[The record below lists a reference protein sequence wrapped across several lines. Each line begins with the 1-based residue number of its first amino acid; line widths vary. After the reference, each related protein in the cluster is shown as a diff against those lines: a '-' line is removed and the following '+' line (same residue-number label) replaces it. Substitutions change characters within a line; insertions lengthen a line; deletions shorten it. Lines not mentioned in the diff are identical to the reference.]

1 MTDNSSAPVDLRIKR
16 KRIDVNEDKLST
28 RKKPRHYD
36 NEIPLDLSVKPSHQ
50 SLQST
55 PTILPFYNPTNLF
68 FNSSALLYDLF
79 LANLNAYCQQQAQ
92 TEPSLAIPPIL
103 SKSTKQ
109 QQQASLSSRF
119 LRETSTTSKHES
131 YACSC
136 GERYSNVA
144 QLVSH
149 LKITN
154 HHAQLSSTHDEV
166 AKLVRG
172 QDIWLSR
179 DTNPAN
185 QILKCLRCSLSFE
198 TLPDLTAHMMKTNHF
213 TQLLPSSSNSYPHSP
228 TKQQQQQQQ
237 QQHSPTKYTSRSTC
251 LVCSQQFAREVD
263 LVDHLQR
270 LHQIRFN
277 CTTCGMYFENENLY
291 KEHLLKEMHHR
302 NGKATRNRD
311 YFVHQCR
318 TLQKRPIIQTKPERP
333 KSQSSIDRDVER
345 LTSDLVDR
353 IVSAQESITP
363 STTTKSGNALSL
375 LQNFV
380 IQQTPSTKFLN
391 QSTPV
396 DLNNNCDDENSNQ
409 SIANS
414 SVSNETNS
422 NENPLASLEKMLA
435 YSANSIELPSSSS
448 SSSIN
453 DHETKKR
460 KFDKYRLFAEKMLRS
475 TLS

>member
-1 MTDNSSAPVDLRIKR
+1 MTDNSSAPIDLRIKR
-16 KRIDVNEDKLST
+16 KRVDVNDDKLST
-28 RKKPRHYD
+28 KKKSRNHHD
-36 NEIPLDLSVKPSHQ
+36 SEIPLDLSVKSQQQ
-50 SLQST
+50 SSQYSLST
-55 PTILPFYNPTNLF
+55 PTVPLYNPTNLF
-68 FNSSALLYDLF
+68 FNSSALFYDLF
-79 LANLNAYCQQQAQ
+79 LANLNVYCQQQQ
-92 TEPSLAIPPIL
+92 QQQHQQPLKVEP

-109 QQQASLSSRF
+109 QSAILPSR
-119 LRETSTTSKHES
+119 LIRDNSTTNKHES

-154 HHAQLSSTHDEV
+154 HSAQLSSTHDEV

-213 TQLLPSSSNSYPHSP
+213 TQFSPSPSSSSSNSYQHSSL
-228 TKQQQQQQQ
+228 KQQQQQQQ
-237 QQHSPTKYTSRSTC
+237 QQQSPTKLSSRSTC

-277 CTTCGMYFENENLY
+277 CTTCGMYFENESLY

-302 NGKATRNRD
+302 NGKTNKNRD
-311 YFVHQCR
+311 YFINQCSKVS
-318 TLQKRPIIQTKPERP
+318 QKRLITEIKSERP
-333 KSQSSIDRDVER
+333 KFRSSIDKDVER
-345 LTSDLVDR
+345 VTSDLLDR
-353 IVSAQESITP
+353 IASKDE
-363 STTTKSGNALSL
+363 TTNGNALSL

-380 IQQTPSTKFLN
+380 IKQTPTTTLLN
-391 QSTPV
+391 TLNRRTQI
-396 DLNNNCDDENSNQ
+396 DLNNNCDDENNDQNMTNLSLLNQ
-409 SIANS
+409 
-414 SVSNETNS
+414 TKS

-435 YSANSIELPSSSS
+435 CSTASTELPSSS
-448 SSSIN
+448 IN
-453 DHETKKR
+453 ENGTKKK

>member
-1 MTDNSSAPVDLRIKR
+1 MTDNSSTPVDLRIKR
-16 KRIDVNEDKLST
+16 KRVDVNEDKLLA
-28 RKKPRHYD
+28 KKKLRHND
-36 NEIPLDLSVKPSHQ
+36 IESPLDLSVKPSHSTTQ
-50 SLQST
+50 PNPSSFSL
-55 PTILPFYNPTNLF
+55 YNPPNVL

-79 LANLNAYCQQQAQ
+79 LANLNAYCQQHAKA
-92 TEPSLAIPPIL
+92 ELSSVPAPSIL
-103 SKSTKQ
+103 SKTNGKHQ
-109 QQQASLSSRF
+109 QQTSLSARLF
-119 LRETSTTSKHES
+119 RENSTESKHES

-213 TQLLPSSSNSYPHSP
+213 TQLLPSSSTSYSHSP
-228 TKQQQQQQQ
+228 PKQQH
-237 QQHSPTKYTSRSTC
+237 HSPTKYNSRSTC

-302 NGKATRNRD
+302 NGKSNRNRD
-311 YFVHQCR
+311 YFIQQCR
-318 TLQKRPIIQTKPERP
+318 TLQKRP
-333 KSQSSIDRDVER
+333 
-345 LTSDLVDR
+345 
-353 IVSAQESITP
+353 
-363 STTTKSGNALSL
+363 LS
-375 LQNFV
+375 
-380 IQQTPSTKFLN
+380 
-391 QSTPV
+391 
-396 DLNNNCDDENSNQ
+396 
-409 SIANS
+409 
-414 SVSNETNS
+414 
-422 NENPLASLEKMLA
+422 
-435 YSANSIELPSSSS
+435 
-448 SSSIN
+448 
-453 DHETKKR
+453 ETK
-460 KFDKYRLFAEKMLRS
+460 
-475 TLS
+475 

>member
-1 MTDNSSAPVDLRIKR
+1 MTDNSSIPVDLRIKR
-16 KRIDVNEDKLST
+16 KRGDLDENRLST
-28 RKKPRHYD
+28 KKKSRNHD
-36 NEIPLDLSVKPSHQ
+36 NEIPLDLSVKSNHHSSQYPI
-50 SLQST
+50 ST
-55 PTILPFYNPTNLF
+55 SAMPLYNPTNLF

-79 LANLNAYCQQQAQ
+79 LANLNSYCQQQQ
-92 TEPSLAIPPIL
+92 QQQQRSKVESIS

-109 QQQASLSSRF
+109 QPISSSR
-119 LRETSTTSKHES
+119 LIKDNSTTSKHES

-154 HHAQLSSTHDEV
+154 HNAQLSSTHDEV

-213 TQLLPSSSNSYPHSP
+213 TQLLPSSNSYQHSNP
-228 TKQQQQQQQ
+228 KQQQQQQ
-237 QQHSPTKYTSRSTC
+237 QQHSPTKFSNINTQSRSTC

-277 CTTCGMYFENENLY
+277 CTTCGMYFENENIY

-302 NGKATRNRD
+302 NGKANRNRD
-311 YFVHQCR
+311 YFTTQYK
-318 TLQKRPIIQTKPERP
+318 TIPKRPI
-333 KSQSSIDRDVER
+333 VEN
-345 LTSDLVDR
+345 
-353 IVSAQESITP
+353 
-363 STTTKSGNALSL
+363 K
-375 LQNFV
+375 
-380 IQQTPSTKFLN
+380 
-391 QSTPV
+391 
-396 DLNNNCDDENSNQ
+396 
-409 SIANS
+409 
-414 SVSNETNS
+414 
-422 NENPLASLEKMLA
+422 
-435 YSANSIELPSSSS
+435 
-448 SSSIN
+448 
-453 DHETKKR
+453 
-460 KFDKYRLFAEKMLRS
+460 
-475 TLS
+475 